1 MPSLSL
7 SRLPAYELAKRKGFD
22 LHATSGDK
30 KTAYYVKDGVY
41 LYATDEELELSFVY
55 NLLTIGTSKFSH
67 SADFDLFYG
76 RVRAAKEKL
85 AA

>member
-22 LHATSGDK
+22 LHAASVNK

-41 LYATDEELELSFVY
+41 LMATDEELELSFAC

-67 SADFDLFYG
+67 SADFDLFHSQI
-76 RVRAAKEKL
+76 RAAKEKL
-85 AA
+85 TA

>member
-1 MPSLSL
+1 MPSFTL

-22 LHATSGDK
+22 LHAASANK
-30 KTAYYVKDGVY
+30 KTAYYVKDGIY
-41 LYATDEELELSFVY
+41 LMATDEELELSFAC
-55 NLLTIGTSKFSH
+55 NLLTISTSKFSH

-76 RVRAAKEKL
+76 RVREAKEKL